1 MLAPDARL
9 LIFTKAPVEGKVK
22 TRLIPSIGIANATQ
36 LHRLLT
42 THVVKI
48 ATASQLC
55 PVELWCSPDTSHTFF
70 QQLTQ
75 QYPVTLFTQQG
86 KDLGEKMFHAVS
98 KAMQS
103 ATRVIIIGSDCLQF
117 TTQHLQQAL
126 QSVAGSTKR
135 VVLTPAQD
143 GGYVLIGMN
152 HIDCRLFEHIAWG
165 SADVLT
171 QTRRVLQQLGRDW
184 QELSCLKDIDVESD
198 LKDIADYASGYP
210 LGLELNALLHKIQTL
225 L

>member
-9 LIFTKAPVEGKVK
+9 LIFTKAPVEGQVK
-22 TRLIPSIGIANATQ
+22 TRLIPYIGTASATQ

-42 THVVKI
+42 AHVVKI
-48 ATASQLC
+48 ATASHLC
-55 PVELWCSPDTSHTFF
+55 PVEVWCSPDTSHAFF
-70 QQLTQ
+70 QQLRQ

-98 KAMQS
+98 DAMQR

-126 QSVAGSTKR
+126 DSIAGSNKR

-152 HIDCRLFEHIAWG
+152 HIDYRLFENIAWG

-210 LGLELNALLHKIQTL
+210 LGPELNGLLDKIQALL
-225 L
+225 